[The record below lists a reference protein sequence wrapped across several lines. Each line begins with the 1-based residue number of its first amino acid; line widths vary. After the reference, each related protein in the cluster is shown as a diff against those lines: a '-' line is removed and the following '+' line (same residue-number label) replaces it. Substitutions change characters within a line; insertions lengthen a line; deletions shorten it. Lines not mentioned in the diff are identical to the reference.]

1 MRPEAEREIMD
12 AAFWYDGQRSGLGD
26 EFLDAVRAAGQ
37 RALEAPGMYQC
48 VHRDMR
54 RVLIPRFPY
63 MLIFQERSDEVI
75 VLGCVHG
82 HRDPRLWQS
91 RG

>member
-1 MRPEAEREIMD
+1 
-12 AAFWYDGQRSGLGD
+12 
-26 EFLDAVRAAGQ
+26 
-37 RALEAPGMYQC
+37 MYQR
-48 VHRDMR
+48 VHGDMR

-63 MLIFQERSDEVI
+63 MLIFQEQCDEAI

-82 HRDPRLWQS
+82 HRDPRVWRS

>member
-1 MRPEAEREIMD
+1 MRPEAEREIID
-12 AAFWYDGQRSGLGD
+12 AAFWYDGQRTGLGD
-26 EFLDAVRAAGQ
+26 EFLDAVRVAGR
-37 RALEAPGMYQC
+37 RALDAPGMYQL
-48 VHRDMR
+48 VHGDMR

-63 MLIFQERSDEVI
+63 MLIFQEAGDEVI

-82 HRDPRLWQS
+82 HRDPRVWRS

>member
-1 MRPEAEREIMD
+1 MD
-12 AAFWYDGQRSGLGD
+12 AALWYDAQRSGLGD
-26 EFLDAVRAAGQ
+26 EFLDAMRAAGR
-37 RALEAPGMYQC
+37 RALEAPGMYQR
-48 VHRDMR
+48 VHGDMR

-63 MLIFQERSDEVI
+63 MLIFQEQGDEVI

-82 HRDPRLWQS
+82 HRNSSVWQS

>member
-1 MRPEAEREIMD
+1 
-12 AAFWYDGQRSGLGD
+12 
-26 EFLDAVRAAGQ
+26 
-37 RALEAPGMYQC
+37 MYQR
-48 VHRDMR
+48 VHGGMR

-63 MLIFQERSDEVI
+63 MLVFQERSGEVI

-82 HRDPRLWQS
+82 HRDPRVWQS